1 MCDNL
6 PVAMHNLHN
15 DLRNLMRRLPLFLFL
30 ALCGLLVA
38 LVVAW
43 WQFFQMKKAIEI
55 QIKQN
60 QELIYRNAAL
70 QADIQ
75 DLKNGN
81 DAVQERARLQ
91 LGMIKN
97 DEVFVQVMDQP
108 SAVQPVPNGNH
119 PAVPSNQPEN
129 TANQRNAVNAPS
141 AKPAQPNTTAQ
152 PSTTAPAPTQSTPKP
167 APR

>member
-1 MCDNL
+1 
-6 PVAMHNLHN
+6 
-15 DLRNLMRRLPLFLFL
+15 MRRLPLFLFL

-38 LVVAW
+38 LAVAW
-43 WQFFQMKKAIEI
+43 WQLFQTKKAIEL
-55 QIKQN
+55 QVKQN

-91 LGMIKN
+91 LGMVKK

-108 SAVQPVPNGNH
+108 SAVQPVPNGNL
-119 PAVPSNQPEN
+119 PAVPTNQPQNPVNERS
-129 TANQRNAVNAPS
+129 TVNAPP
-141 AKPAQPNTTAQ
+141 AKPAQL
-152 PSTTAPAPTQSTPKP
+152 STTAPAPTHSAPKP

>member
-1 MCDNL
+1 
-6 PVAMHNLHN
+6 MHIFNANRICATICAWRWMHTYLEYW
-15 DLRNLMRRLPLFLFL
+15 MRRLPLYLFL

-38 LVVAW
+38 LAVAW
-43 WQFFQMKKAIEI
+43 WQLFQTKKAIDE

-91 LGMIKN
+91 LGMIKK

-108 SAVQPVPNGNH
+108 SAVQPVPNGNN
-119 PAVPSNQPEN
+119 PAASNQPAN
-129 TANQRNAVNAPS
+129 TVNERNTTNVPP
-141 AKPAQPNTTAQ
+141 AKPTQPNSTA
-152 PSTTAPAPTQSTPKP
+152 SATH
-167 APR
+167 

>member
-1 MCDNL
+1 
-6 PVAMHNLHN
+6 
-15 DLRNLMRRLPLFLFL
+15 MRRLPLFLFL

-38 LVVAW
+38 LAVAW
-43 WQFFQMKKAIEI
+43 WQLFQTKKAIDA

-91 LGMIKN
+91 LGMIKK

-108 SAVQPVPNGNH
+108 STVQPVPSGST
-119 PAVPSNQPEN
+119 PVVPNQPANPLSN
-129 TANQRNAVNAPS
+129 TPNEHNGKNGQTVKPS
-141 AKPAQPNTTAQ
+141 Q
-152 PSTTAPAPTQSTPKP
+152 PSSTAPAN
-167 APR
+167 R

>member
-1 MCDNL
+1 
-6 PVAMHNLHN
+6 
-15 DLRNLMRRLPLFLFL
+15 MRRLPLFLFL

-38 LVVAW
+38 LAVAW
-43 WQFFQMKKAIEI
+43 WQLFQTKKAIEV

-91 LGMIKN
+91 LGMIKS

-108 SAVQPVPNGNH
+108 SIIQPVPAQQVSGSPPNG
-119 PAVPSNQPEN
+119 
-129 TANQRNAVNAPS
+129 TANNSKKIAPS
-141 AKPAQPNTTAQ
+141 EPPAKPANSNSSASATT
-152 PSTTAPAPTQSTPKP
+152 
-167 APR
+167 PR

>member
-1 MCDNL
+1 
-6 PVAMHNLHN
+6 
-15 DLRNLMRRLPLFLFL
+15 
-30 ALCGLLVA
+30 
-38 LVVAW
+38 
-43 WQFFQMKKAIEI
+43 MKKAIEI

-91 LGMIKN
+91 LGMIKK

-108 SAVQPVPNGNH
+108 SAVQPVPNGNN
-119 PAVPSNQPEN
+119 PAASNQPAN
-129 TANQRNAVNAPS
+129 TVNER
-141 AKPAQPNTTAQ
+141 NTTNVPPVKPTTQQ
-152 PSTTAPAPTQSTPKP
+152 PSSIAPATRWLRVT
-167 APR
+167 

>member
-1 MCDNL
+1 
-6 PVAMHNLHN
+6 
-15 DLRNLMRRLPLFLFL
+15 MRRLPLFLVL

-108 SAVQPVPNGNH
+108 SAVQPVTAGQ
-119 PAVPSNQPEN
+119 VSTQPE
-129 TANQRNAVNAPS
+129 V
-141 AKPAQPNTTAQ
+141 QPNTENAARAQ
-152 PSTTAPAPTQSTPKP
+152 PAKPSNLKPVAPAPANSVPNT
-167 APR
+167 R